1 MPVKYSPEIKAE
13 TLRLRTEEGLKYNE
27 ISKKM
32 NVPLVTLKRWLKGIK
47 KVKGTKDT
55 KNTELTGVTQK
66 LKVPDDPKLSDNPKL
81 SDISDTLS
89 DTKEITPSFN
99 NLDISFNTNDGGIT
113 ITSSDTPMAH
123 DLINPKAIE
132 PKESEKSGISAE
144 DRLGKLLPEG
154 LKMPGGEEKNGV
166 LSYAIPIGLL
176 LAGAYL
182 MKTQPDVDKKTNAY
196 RGGEI
201 RKHGL
206 SWLQQGGNGGDNGW

>member
-66 LKVPDDPKLSDNPKL
+66 LKVPDVPEISDDPEISAV
-81 SDISDTLS
+81 SDTLS
-89 DTKEITPSFN
+89 DTKEITPPFD
-99 NLDISFNTNDGGIT
+99 NLKISFNTNDGGISL
-113 ITSSDTPMAH
+113 TSSDTPMPH
-123 DLINPKAIE
+123 DHITSKAIE
-132 PKESEKSGISAE
+132 PKESAGVQPEISAE
-144 DRLGKLLPEG
+144 DSYFGKLLPEG
-154 LKMPGGEEKNGV
+154 SKIPGNEEKSGV
-166 LSYAIPIGLL
+166 LGYAIPIGLL

-182 MKTQPDVDKKTNAY
+182 MKTQPDVDTNTNAY

-206 SWLQQGGNGGDNGW
+206 SWLEQGEDKW